1 MGLTRGLVGAR
12 DFLVGILYVPSL
24 ANKGAI
30 IAQIPS
36 AEQSAEVCWLEYVL
50 DTPLL

>member
-12 DFLVGILYVPSL
+12 DFLLGILYVPSL

-30 IAQIPS
+30 IAQIPG
-36 AEQSAEVCWLEYVL
+36 AEQSAEVFSLEYRL